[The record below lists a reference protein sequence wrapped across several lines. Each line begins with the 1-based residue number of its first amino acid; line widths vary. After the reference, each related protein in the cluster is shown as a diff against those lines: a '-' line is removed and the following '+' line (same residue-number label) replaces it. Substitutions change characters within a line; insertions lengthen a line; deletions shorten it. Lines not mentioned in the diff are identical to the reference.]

1 MPELF
6 NPPAINRS
14 KSPTARHSDDTGLH
28 HGETIPDP
36 YRWLEDSISPETKAW
51 VAAQNELTQA
61 WLARVPTRD
70 QIRDRLSA
78 RWNYPGRRAR
88 HRTSLTGRE
97 IA

>member
-36 YRWLEDSISPETKAW
+36 YRWLEDSTSPETKAW

-61 WLARVPTRD
+61 WLARVPTRT
-70 QIRDRLSA
+70 RSATGSA
-78 RWNYPGRRAR
+78 RDGTTLDGA
-88 HRTSLTGRE
+88 LG
-97 IA
+97 IAPA